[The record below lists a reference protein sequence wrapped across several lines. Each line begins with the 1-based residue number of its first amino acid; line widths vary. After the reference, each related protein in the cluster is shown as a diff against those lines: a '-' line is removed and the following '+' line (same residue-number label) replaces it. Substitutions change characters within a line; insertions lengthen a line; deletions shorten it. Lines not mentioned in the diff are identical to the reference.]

1 MTVLLPIV
9 GDPRVAR
16 IVRNGRESS
25 GETLSIEHSR
35 FVLLRASRE
44 VESGLGRRND
54 CWMSPTMQ
62 FDEEASRRA
71 EALYAAPDFVEQRR
85 VTRAALALGRGENV
99 LDIGSGP
106 GLLACEMAAEV
117 GSVGSVDGV
126 DPSESALA
134 RGRRPPESAAELRFV
149 AGDACA
155 LPFGEETFDAAVATQ
170 VYEYVPDIPA
180 ALGEAFRVLRPG
192 GRLLVLDTD
201 WGSIVWQS
209 RDAERMRQVL
219 VAWEE
224 HLVDPHLPRRLTG
237 LLSAAGFS
245 VARRGTIPLL
255 NAGYD
260 PNTLSAGMIGF
271 ITAFVPGRQG
281 LSERDA
287 RDWAEDLKT
296 LGDDYFFSLNRYLFL
311 AVK

>member
-1 MTVLLPIV
+1 
-9 GDPRVAR
+9 
-16 IVRNGRESS
+16 
-25 GETLSIEHSR
+25 
-35 FVLLRASRE
+35 
-44 VESGLGRRND
+44 
-54 CWMSPTMQ
+54 MSTPLQ

-71 EALYAAPDFVEQRR
+71 EALYATPDFVEQRR
-85 VTRAALALGRGENV
+85 ATRAALALGSGENV

-106 GLLACEMAAEV
+106 GLLACEMATDV
-117 GSVGSVDGV
+117 GSLGSVHGI
-126 DPSESALA
+126 DPSESMLALA
-134 RGRRPPESAAELRFV
+134 RRRRRPEGVGEIRFV

-155 LPFGEETFDAAVATQ
+155 LPFEEEMFDAAVATQ
-170 VYEYVPDIPA
+170 VYEYVQDMPA

-201 WGSIVWQS
+201 WGSMVWHS
-209 RDAERMRQVL
+209 RDAERMRNML
-219 VAWEE
+219 AAWEE

-245 VARRGTIPLL
+245 VARRATIPLL

-271 ITAFVPGRQG
+271 ITDFVPGRKG
-281 LSERDA
+281 LDERDT
-287 RDWAEDLKT
+287 RDWAKDLTT
-296 LGDDYFFSLNRYLFL
+296 LEDDYFFSLNRYLFL